1 MSDHPVIADGAALVL
16 REIAR
21 WGAYF
26 PVVLH
31 RVGTVRPEATAEPP
45 EGESVAAIL
54 SPQALA
60 ARIEATLT
68 GVAPGRDPAQITQIP
83 RRIGASV
90 AHLGLM
96 SRLVSGRIGAAALGV
111 LLPTRLEHDRLIPT
125 GRGGSTLSVALPD
138 GTPALKRLAPTWLD
152 LAPQV
157 RDRWVRDLLGD
168 VAEPVRAAFGAVTRV
183 PPTIATGNLVSSIH
197 GGLAAVAWTRGGGR
211 ADPGHEACVA
221 DVLGRP
227 EFASA
232 WRGRLAVGT
241 DIAVGTDTAVG
252 TDGPFRRASCCLLYR
267 VAAPGEPAPMCGDCI
282 LR

>member
-1 MSDHPVIADGAALVL
+1 MSDHPAVADGATLGL

-31 RVGTVRPEATAEPP
+31 RVSAGTPHATADVP
-45 EGESVAAIL
+45 EGESVATIL

-68 GVAPGRDPAQITQIP
+68 GVTAGRDPAQIAQIP
-83 RRIGASV
+83 RRVGASV

-111 LLPTRLEHDRLIPT
+111 LLPMLLEHDRLIPT

-138 GTPALKRLAPTWLD
+138 GAPEVTRLAPTWID
-152 LAPQV
+152 LAQEV
-157 RDRWVRDLLGD
+157 RDRWVRDLVAD
-168 VAEPVRAAFGAVTRV
+168 VAEPVRAAFGAVTGV

-211 ADPGHEACVA
+211 ADPRHEACVA
-221 DVLGRP
+221 DLLGRP

-232 WRGRLAVGT
+232 WRGRLG
-241 DIAVGTDTAVG
+241 VG
-252 TDGPFRRASCCLLYR
+252 TDGPFRRARPLPPLPRRGPRRARADVRRLHPALSC
-267 VAAPGEPAPMCGDCI
+267 
-282 LR
+282 